1 MGLGTG
7 RAGRLGMQSAEAAAA
22 RGVRKY
28 TYVTN
33 AERRSSPSSFWKARR
48 KRSYGPV
55 LCRSAYM
62 SGETTCPGPKTL
74 VGGSF
79 MTLAPYVNA
88 LAMCCPL
95 EAATVFG
102 AVATGAFGADGGGS
116 ELAPSSASGASPAVG
131 VAISGGC
138 VSLWNW
144 ITAFTATLAR
154 RPPVVG
160 AGGAPSFVGAAPMHT
175 ECARAGQQKA
185 GLLRL
190 SRERFRHLDS
200 MHRNS

>member
-102 AVATGAFGADGGGS
+102 AVFGADGGGS

-175 ECARAGQQKA
+175 EYAKLDNRKA
-185 GLLRL
+185 GCYDFPASAL
-190 SRERFRHLDS
+190 SRTHLEC
-200 MHRNS
+200 RNS

>member
-1 MGLGTG
+1 
-7 RAGRLGMQSAEAAAA
+7 
-22 RGVRKY
+22 
-28 TYVTN
+28 
-33 AERRSSPSSFWKARR
+33 
-48 KRSYGPV
+48 
-55 LCRSAYM
+55 M

-131 VAISGGC
+131 VAT
-138 VSLWNW
+138 VSYTHL
-144 ITAFTATLAR
+144 TLPTKR
-154 RPPVVG
+154 IV
-160 AGGAPSFVGAAPMHT
+160 
-175 ECARAGQQKA
+175 
-185 GLLRL
+185 
-190 SRERFRHLDS
+190 
-200 MHRNS
+200 